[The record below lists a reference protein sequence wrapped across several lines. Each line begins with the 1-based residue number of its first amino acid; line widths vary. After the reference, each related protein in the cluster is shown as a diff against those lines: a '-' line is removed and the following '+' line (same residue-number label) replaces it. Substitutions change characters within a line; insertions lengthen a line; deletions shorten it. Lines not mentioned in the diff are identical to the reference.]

1 MGATKHNE
9 GKRQWT
15 LLDFKSLEGL
25 VDVLTMGATKYS
37 LNNWKKGLKT
47 TEVADALLRHLT
59 AYLSGETHDPE
70 SGLSHTAH
78 IQCNAM
84 FMAHYEGTEWDNR
97 HLTVDKAQLKL
108 MLDDMGHAPFTPV
121 KPELV
126 SFQELC
132 NLSMRKATQID
143 LVRDLVGKYSND
155 EELGAAIRNT
165 IIGAE

>member
-25 VDVLTMGATKYS
+25 VDVLTMGAKKYS
-37 LNNWKKGLKT
+37 PNNWKKGLKT

-84 FMAHYEGTEWDNR
+84 FMTYYEGTEWDNR
-97 HLTVDKAQLKL
+97 PIIMDKAQLEL
-108 MLDDMGHAPFTPV
+108 MLGEMGTKPYRPF
-121 KPELV
+121 KEKHV

-132 NLSMRKATQID
+132 DMSMQKATQID